1 MAFLGLIDNLI
12 SVIENL
18 KYPHYDSEWADY
30 YDDINYSSDAFNH
43 KKQIISELLKKEKPK
58 KIWDIGANVG
68 VFSRIADNKGIQT
81 ISFDIDPS
89 AVEKNYLECIKKGDT
104 NILPLLIDLT
114 NPSPGIGWRNRERM
128 SIIERGPTDTVIA
141 LALIHHLA
149 ISNNLPFN
157 EIASFFNNICTS
169 LIIEYVPKRDSQVQ
183 RLLRTR
189 QDIFLE
195 YTQNI
200 FELEFNRYF
209 TIQSTTKIKN
219 SERII
224 YLMKRKNL

>member
-1 MAFLGLIDNLI
+1 
-12 SVIENL
+12 
-18 KYPHYDSEWADY
+18 
-30 YDDINYSSDAFNH
+30 
-43 KKQIISELLKKEKPK
+43 
-58 KIWDIGANVG
+58 
-68 VFSRIADNKGIQT
+68 
-81 ISFDIDPS
+81 
-89 AVEKNYLECIKKGDT
+89 
-104 NILPLLIDLT
+104 
-114 NPSPGIGWRNRERM
+114 M

-157 EIASFFNNICTS
+157 EIALFFYNICTS

-200 FELEFNRYF
+200 FEHEFNRYF
-209 TIQSTTKIKN
+209 TIQSITKIKN

-224 YLMKRKNL
+224 YLMKRKNLLNRDKLANPAGIKSYQNI